1 MRKKQGLLVIMDGL
15 GDRPN
20 PSLGGMTPLE
30 SASTPNMER
39 LLKMGMCGNV
49 YPIAPGIP
57 VGTDVGHLQ
66 IFGYD
71 SSRVYRGRGPL
82 EASSGGLELMD
93 GDVAF
98 RGNFATVTED
108 KVVVD
113 RRAGRISQGT
123 ELLAEAVNGM
133 VLSDG
138 TRVLAKELTEHRIA
152 VVLRGEELSDAISCT
167 DPGTTEEGKGVSR
180 PKALDGTADAQ
191 RTADALW
198 EFTEKAYG
206 ILRELP
212 LNRERV
218 EKGLKPANII
228 LTRGAGQKTEMVSLK
243 EKYNI
248 RAACVAG
255 DKTVGGIARLA
266 GMDYYIRDSFTGSFD
281 TDLMGKAGL
290 AAGLLKEKGYDWVVL
305 HIKGTDLAGHDNRPD
320 KKKEIVERT
329 DQMLGYLLDE
339 LDLEQCYISF
349 TADHSTPCQ
358 VGDHSGDGVPTFIA
372 GSDVRRD
379 KVELAGERYFMEGAL
394 EGLTAN
400 DIFRLQMN
408 YMGFMEKV
416 GS

>member
-152 VVLRGEELSDAISCT
+152 VVLRGEGLSDAISCT

-180 PKALDGTADAQ
+180 PKALDGTANAQ

-290 AAGLLKEKGYDWVVL
+290 AVGLLKEKGYDWVVL

-320 KKKEIVERT
+320 KKKDIVERT